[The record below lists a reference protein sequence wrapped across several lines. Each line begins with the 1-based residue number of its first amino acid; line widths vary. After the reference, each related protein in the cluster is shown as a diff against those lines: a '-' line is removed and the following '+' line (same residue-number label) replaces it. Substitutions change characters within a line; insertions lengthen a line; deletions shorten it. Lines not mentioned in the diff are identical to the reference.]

1 MSTLPMSA
9 VQSLRLGHRTGPHA
23 AGHDDQVQL
32 ASLTGPFSLL
42 FIGTSIMDLSSRRNR
57 HPAVA
62 DRHEVGLA
70 GDVLLLEQRNR
81 FGPEPDRPPAPVT

>member
-1 MSTLPMSA
+1 
-9 VQSLRLGHRTGPHA
+9 
-23 AGHDDQVQL
+23 
-32 ASLTGPFSLL
+32 
-42 FIGTSIMDLSSRRNR
+42 MDLSSQRNH

-70 GDVLLLEQRNR
+70 GDVLLLKQRNR